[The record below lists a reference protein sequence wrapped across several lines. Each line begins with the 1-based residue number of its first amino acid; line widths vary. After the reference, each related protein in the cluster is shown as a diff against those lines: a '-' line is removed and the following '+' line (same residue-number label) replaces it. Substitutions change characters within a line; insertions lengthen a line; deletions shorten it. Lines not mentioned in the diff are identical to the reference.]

1 MRHDN
6 GGPQLLEPTAGRL
19 NRPTVQ
25 VQCPLLSGAEANPLF
40 LDTLELVLEILE
52 IVLAIL
58 ETVLEILGIVLPC
71 TFNFKAKR
79 TLYSVKRRGNR
90 VKILQSPTTCPGK
103 GVAQRIPAQSVAV
116 ILSTAPGFSSTA
128 SSHRKIWKDGVTRRI
143 PKSHI
148 KNMCWLANAF
158 FASKRYKGTPMGPAG
173 QVLGSEWNTQT
184 FELLPMVSVQTNQ

>member
-6 GGPQLLEPTAGRL
+6 GGPQLLEPTASTL

-25 VQCPLLSGAEANPLF
+25 VQCLFLSGAEANPLF

-52 IVLAIL
+52 IVLEIL

-79 TLYSVKRRGNR
+79 TYSVKRPGNR
-90 VKILQSPTTCPGK
+90 VKILQSRTTCPGK
-103 GVAQRIPAQSVAV
+103 GVPQRIPAQSVAV
-116 ILSTAPGFSSTA
+116 ILSIAPGFCSTA
-128 SSHRKIWKDGVTRRI
+128 SSQRKIWKDGVTRRI

-148 KNMCWLANAF
+148 KNMLA
-158 FASKRYKGTPMGPAG
+158 R
-173 QVLGSEWNTQT
+173 QR
-184 FELLPMVSVQTNQ
+184 LLRQQKV